1 MIEGIS
7 VREFA
12 KREGC
17 NDKVVRRKIKSGHL
31 NQLPNGKLD
40 PALIGSGWRVRSDAD
55 EPAEVSAPGVRTV
68 RTVRSVRTHDEQPEA
83 IVADHETAEEA
94 ADRIVNVEGRAP
106 FSKAEAER
114 IKENYLALL
123 RQLEYD
129 RESGKV
135 AEIAD
140 VVQAVVEE
148 YALIRNRVLNIASRV
163 SPRAAVLRS
172 PEEVKALI
180 DEEVALVLE
189 ELTLDADDS
198 GTVRERFGRPS

>member
-1 MIEGIS
+1 M
-7 VREFA
+7 A
-12 KREGC
+12 
-17 NDKVVRRKIKSGHL
+17 
-31 NQLPNGKLD
+31 GKLVSQAEYAAHRKVSRKTITVWKRGGLLVLTVDGKVDVDASDELLLASGKLLPGATKGNTDD
-40 PALIGSGWRVRSDAD
+40 P
-55 EPAEVSAPGVRTV
+55 EPDPTETL
-68 RTVRSVRTHDEQPEA
+68 EQ
-83 IVADHETAEEA
+83 A

-135 AEIAD
+135 
-140 VVQAVVEE
+140 VGE
-148 YALIRNRVLNIASRV
+148 YALIRNRFLNIASRV

-189 ELTLDADDS
+189 ELTLD
-198 GTVRERFGRPS
+198 GIGVGEVHERFVGSS